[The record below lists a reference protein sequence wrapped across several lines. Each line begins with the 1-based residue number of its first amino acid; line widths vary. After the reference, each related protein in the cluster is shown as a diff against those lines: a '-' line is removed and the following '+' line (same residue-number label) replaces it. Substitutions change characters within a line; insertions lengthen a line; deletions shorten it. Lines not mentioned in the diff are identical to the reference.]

1 MPLLL
6 LFGISCGS
14 AVMAPYVQAS
24 ERLGDSQ
31 RRRAGLAW
39 QHASRF
45 TTCAF
50 GGLVRTNAATELI
63 ATADRLGSSYKSPA
77 QTGSTNSKKA
87 ADSEEVFA
95 ADSEE
100 VFAAALAI
108 REWIGMCRR
117 LKGWS
122 DDKVDITDPLI
133 IRSPAPRATHGR
145 WSGRR

>member
-39 QHASRF
+39 QHALRAV
-45 TTCAF
+45 TQELMLKLATCAF

-87 ADSEEVFA
+87 A
-95 ADSEE
+95 EE

-108 REWIGMCRR
+108 LEWIGMCRR

-133 IRSPAPRATHGR
+133 IRSPAPRASHGR